1 MKNRVLVVAPHAD
14 DETLGCAGTIFRHKL
29 KKDETHFLL
38 VSELEE
44 NSKNILLKKKYSS
57 QIKDI
62 IKFYNFKTSHR
73 LNLVATKLDTYPKSF
88 LIEKISN
95 VLKKVKPNI
104 IYIPFAG
111 DAHSDHNDV
120 FQATSS
126 CIKWFRY
133 PYIKEVL
140 VYETLSETNFSPSTT
155 SLNFKPNVYKNIT
168 KYLNKKLKA
177 VDIYKTEF
185 KKHPFPR
192 NKKVVESLALL
203 RGSESG
209 FKYSE
214 AFILLKNIQN

>member
-1 MKNRVLVVAPHAD
+1 MA
-14 DETLGCAGTIFRHKL
+14 
-29 KKDETHFLL
+29 
-38 VSELEE
+38 
-44 NSKNILLKKKYSS
+44 
-57 QIKDI
+57 
-62 IKFYNFKTSHR
+62 
-73 LNLVATKLDTYPKSF
+73 ATKLDTYPKSF

-140 VYETLSETNFSPSTT
+140 IYETLSETNFSLSTT

-168 KYLNKKLKA
+168 KYFNKKLKA